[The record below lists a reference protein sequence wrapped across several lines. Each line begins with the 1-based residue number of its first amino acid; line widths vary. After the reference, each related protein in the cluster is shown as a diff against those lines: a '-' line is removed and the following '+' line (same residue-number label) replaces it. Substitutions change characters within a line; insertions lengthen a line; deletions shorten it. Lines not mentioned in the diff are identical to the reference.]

1 MSRASRKALQSM
13 TVAVATCLLVAGV
26 AVPQTDAGVLADVA
40 SRGQIELVAQTFDVA
55 ANGII
60 TIDLRL
66 PAATIDSGAQL
77 VVTAHRPIERRSQVT
92 EAVDGVLT
100 RTADSVDLEL
110 SELPRLPNG
119 VLRAFVPVER
129 STRTGAALQLAR
141 PGLYPLVIEVTR
153 RGDVTAELIS
163 FVHRL
168 PDADEEDEQP
178 INLAFIM
185 SAQRPVRIEP
195 NALDAALIDEGTI
208 DEMSRLVDSLEA
220 SRVPVAVSISP
231 AVAAA
236 LPDSTSG
243 TADLA
248 ERLAAVLPA
257 HRVLPATLWPLSPS
271 SAATAGIS
279 SLYGRWLRDGE
290 DALGDVA
297 DGPPNRNVLLAG
309 EALTAGGGALL
320 RDLGAR
326 TVILPVDLYDEL
338 PGSLSLYTDSTQL
351 VQLGV
356 DDNTTIDALV
366 VDRTLS
372 SRLAATTTQPLLAAI
387 EIVADIVAAREE
399 IALNGGAPSRHGL
412 LLAAPDVGIIPAA
425 LLEPLSALLEQT
437 PAVTM
442 VTVDELSTTIDRLLI
457 DGTEVVIPLV
467 ETSTSADNASSGAA
481 LASRLSQAAAIAL
494 DTATTGSMLAD
505 DDPRLDEWQRRI
517 DLLPTPAISDDGV
530 AALVGG
536 ISAELAA
543 IRSSVVLPEGFSFT
557 LTGRSTEIPVKL
569 YNRASAP
576 LRVVVRLSSTK
587 LLFPDAPT
595 EVELAPGQYT
605 DILVPVEARTN
616 GRFPVTLEVVT
627 PVGGVPLGD
636 PVTLSA
642 GVNALRGL
650 GPLVTGALLLIVL
663 SWWGRHVRQLRRRR
677 FALAHPSARAV
688 AAVDAVSPSA
698 GTEAAAGA
706 SSVVEA
712 DGSDQR

>member
-1 MSRASRKALQSM
+1 MNRSRRSAVRSAAATAAASLVVAG
-13 TVAVATCLLVAGV
+13 AVA
-26 AVPQTDAGVLADVA
+26 PQTGAGALPDVA
-40 SRGQIELVAQTFDVA
+40 SRGQITLVAQTFDVA

-66 PAATIDSGAQL
+66 PAEVVASGAQL
-77 VVTAHRPIERRSQVT
+77 VVTAHRPVERRSQVA

-100 RTADSVDLEL
+100 RTADSVDLDL
-110 SELPRLPNG
+110 AELPQLPG
-119 VLRAFVPVER
+119 GTLRAFVPVER

-141 PGLYPLVIEVTR
+141 PGLYPVVIEVAR
-153 RGDVTAELIS
+153 RGDVTAELIT

-195 NALDAALIDEGTI
+195 SALGAAFIDEGTV
-208 DEMSRLVDSLEA
+208 DEMLRLVDSLEA

-236 LPDSTSG
+236 LPDGSG

-248 ERLAAVLPA
+248 ERLASVLPA

-290 DALGDVA
+290 DALAAVA
-297 DGPPNRNVLLAG
+297 GEPPSRNVLLAD
-309 EALTAGGGALL
+309 EVLTAGGGALL

-326 TVILPVDLYDEL
+326 TVVLPVDLYDEL

-356 DDNTTIDALV
+356 DDDTTVDALV
-366 VDRTLS
+366 VDRSLS

-399 IALNGGAPSRHGL
+399 IDLNGGAPARHGL
-412 LLAAPDVGIIPAA
+412 LLAAPDVGIIPAE
-425 LLEPLSALLEQT
+425 LLEPLSTLLEQT

-467 ETSTSADNASSGAA
+467 DTSPSAGSAASGAA
-481 LASRLSQAAAIAL
+481 LSARLSQAAAIAL
-494 DTATTGSMLAD
+494 DTTTTGSMLAD
-505 DDPRLDEWQRRI
+505 DDPRIDEWQQHI
-517 DLLPTPAISDDGV
+517 ELLPTPAISDDDA

-536 ISAELAA
+536 IATELAD
-543 IRSSVVLPEGFSFT
+543 IRTSVVLPDGFSFT

-569 YNRASAP
+569 YNTAATP

-688 AAVDAVSPSA
+688 AAIDAVCPAA
-698 GTEAAAGA
+698 GTEAAAEVA
-706 SSVVEA
+706 PVVEA